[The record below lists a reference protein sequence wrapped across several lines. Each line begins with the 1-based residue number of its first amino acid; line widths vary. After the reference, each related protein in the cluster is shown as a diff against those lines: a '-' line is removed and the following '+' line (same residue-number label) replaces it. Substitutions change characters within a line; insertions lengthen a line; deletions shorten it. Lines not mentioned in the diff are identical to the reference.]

1 MNSAFKVKNTLLHKV
16 TWIFEGSLFNKNKE
30 INFEKKELS
39 FTHIFSLLEFASN
52 NGLYEH

>member
-16 TWIFEGSLFNKNKE
+16 TWIFEESLFNKNKG

-39 FTHIFSLLEFASN
+39 FTHISSLLEFASS